1 MMYNKLIKT
10 INMKA
15 TNMNKREI
23 VSKAWHDFFISGK
36 DDVIGINNLIKE
48 SWQRSR
54 INKIDYETQS
64 IHEGDGEKRKLL
76 IEKNHFLIDIVR
88 PYMDDLYNIISETN
102 FMITLLEQEGFV
114 IDTLV
119 HPTIAKISDLWLIN
133 YKEDRIG
140 TNAMGTCLYL
150 NKPVLTFGEEHCYK
164 KLHKF
169 TTSAAPIHDVNGDV
183 IGCIGITG
191 FADDASVHTLGMA
204 IATAYAVENKIRLQQ
219 YKNGLSVKNSNILKD
234 SLLVKTQLYSF
245 DDINGESVL
254 IKDAIEISKIA
265 SKGNSNVLIL
275 GESGTGK
282 ELFAQ
287 SIHRNS
293 PRKDKPFI
301 DINCGALP
309 ASLAESELFGY
320 EGGSYT
326 GSKKEGHPGKFEL
339 ADGGTIFLDEIG
351 ELPLLTQAS
360 LLRVI
365 QERKVLRIGSSQKK
379 DIDVLII
386 AATNKDLFEAVKNN
400 TFRKDLFYRL
410 NVFTIN
416 LPPLMEHKEDIPIL
430 VNNLIGRYNQ
440 MFSLRI
446 KGVSDEVMNIFMR
459 YNWPGNIRE
468 LENIIQR
475 AVQISKHDMIQTK
488 DLPIYLTSKFDL
500 NKIESNSNISLIDAQ
515 ESSTI
520 LNVLK
525 KAKGN
530 AKQASEI
537 LGISRATLY
546 RKLSKLGY
554 KIDVFRN

>member
-1 MMYNKLIKT
+1 
-10 INMKA
+10 
-15 TNMNKREI
+15 MNKREI

>member
-1 MMYNKLIKT
+1 
-10 INMKA
+10 
-15 TNMNKREI
+15 MNKREI

-309 ASLAESELFGY
+309 ASLAESVLFGY

-475 AVQISKHDMIQTK
+475 AVQISRHDMIQTK